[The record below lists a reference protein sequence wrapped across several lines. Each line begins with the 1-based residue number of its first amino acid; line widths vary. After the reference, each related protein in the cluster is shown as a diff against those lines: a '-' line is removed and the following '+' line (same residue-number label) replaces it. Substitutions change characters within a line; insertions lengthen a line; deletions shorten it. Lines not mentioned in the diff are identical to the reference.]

1 MEKSAHVCS
10 LRLSTQNMHRDV
22 RGRYLIRTTDE
33 GEREEFVAGAGSRPE
48 QKDAPALLLPLASVL
63 D

>member
-1 MEKSAHVCS
+1 
-10 LRLSTQNMHRDV
+10 MHRDI
-22 RGRYLIRTTDE
+22 RGRYLIRTMDE

-48 QKDAPALLLPLASVL
+48 QKGALALLLPLASAL